1 MTIYQVKTRFSR
13 WILPA
18 VFFGMASLLKGADS
32 TPDVAEIMQR
42 ARLLQRSQ
50 HRVFEGQL
58 RHGGEKVPFR
68 LVLDGSLVRYEFKDG
83 RPPLVLTLGER
94 GTTLEIAGSEVRG
107 ARLDDPVEGTD
118 ITYEDLA
125 LKFLFW
131 DLAKLEGERVILA
144 GRTSWQISL
153 LAPRNGRSQYGAVR
167 VWIDKGSG
175 ALTQAECYG
184 RDGKLQKRF
193 EVRRIQKLDDGTWA
207 LKQMRI
213 QAMDGTRSRDSSPTY
228 LELRD

>member
-1 MTIYQVKTRFSR
+1 MLLPILVGIGFS
-13 WILPA
+13 PA
-18 VFFGMASLLKGADS
+18 VLRGADS

-58 RHGGEKVPFR
+58 RSGGEKVPFR
-68 LVLDGSLVRYEFKDG
+68 LVLDGSRVRYEFQDG

-94 GTTLEIAGSEVRG
+94 GTTLEVAGDEVRG
-107 ARLDDPVEGTD
+107 AKLGDRVAGTD
-118 ITYEDLA
+118 ITYEDLS

-131 DLAKLEGERVILA
+131 DLAKIEGEKVILA

-153 LAPRNGRSQYGAVR
+153 LAPRNGRSQYGSVR

-175 ALTQAECYG
+175 ALTRAYCYG
-184 RDGKLQKRF
+184 RDGKLMRKF
-193 EVRRIQKLDDGTWA
+193 EVRSIQKLDDGTWA

-213 QAMDGTRSRDSSPTY
+213 QAMDGENSRDSSPTY